1 MGIQISLDKD
11 KAKYL
16 DNNQNKRVI
25 GGVNNLKY
33 KDKLIFNHVHQQVH
47 PSTVPQVPPSRQ
59 WPEVSDFVARF
70 CTLRESNNTRPCENR
85 TRFKNVLH
93 KSYTSGH
100 CLPPRFSSRAVT
112 STPSSRCPHSVSKP
126 LSRCRSPPP
135 HSSTPFSR
143 RPHAALTQPP
153 RRPSCNAASTLP
165 PRYHNAAAMPPQHRS
180 HKQLSRRLTA
190 GSRCP
195 QAAPT
200 PAERF
205 FTQPPHLQHRDTAA
219 TPQQR
224 HPHASARRVHAAL
237 TQPSRSPHID
247 PCPPR
252 PPAPPSTSPYI
263 SPPYRWNGAAT
274 PPRRCPQAAVL
285 NPSAAHAQLHAA
297 LTPPPRHTPA
307 GPSDKSH

>member
-1 MGIQISLDKD
+1 M
-11 KAKYL
+11 
-16 DNNQNKRVI
+16 
-25 GGVNNLKY
+25 
-33 KDKLIFNHVHQQVH
+33 
-47 PSTVPQVPPSRQ
+47 
-59 WPEVSDFVARF
+59 
-70 CTLRESNNTRPCENR
+70 RESHAFQKCVTQIIYLRPLPTAQVQLSR
-85 TRFKNVLH
+85 RHFHAIFT
-93 KSYTSGH
+93 
-100 CLPPRFSSRAVT
+100 LPPQCLQAALTLQIAAPTQQHPVL
-112 STPSSRCPHSVSKP
+112 TPP
-126 LSRCRSPPP
+126 
-135 HSSTPFSR
+135 SR
-143 RPHAALTQPP
+143 RPHAAPTSPQLQ
-153 RRPSCNAASTLP
+153 RRLRPASTPP

-263 SPPYRWNGAAT
+263 SPPYRWNCAAT